1 MKVNDFSEEELVV
14 IQNALENY
22 LSNMGYSL
30 VPQDQEYLKMLNAE
44 RTKAMNTLEKVRE
57 LRK

>member
-1 MKVNDFSEEELVV
+1 MNFTEEELVV
-14 IQNALENY
+14 IQNALEVY
-22 LSNMGYSL
+22 LANMGYTL
-30 VPQDQEYLKMLNAE
+30 VPQEEEYLKMLNVE